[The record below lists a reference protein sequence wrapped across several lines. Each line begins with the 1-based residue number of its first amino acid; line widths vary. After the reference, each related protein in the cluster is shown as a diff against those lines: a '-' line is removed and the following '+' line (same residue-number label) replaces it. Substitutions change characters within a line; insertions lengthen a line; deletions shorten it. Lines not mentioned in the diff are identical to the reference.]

1 MKIPGDKPGRALYL
15 GLLPAW
21 GLPGLLDWWF
31 HRRSRI
37 EEPNHGGVR
46 ESLIHMLM
54 LAEGGLPIGLALF
67 AEINP
72 LVLSL
77 MTGAA
82 VAHEATVTWDLR
94 VATASEREVVPAE
107 QQTHSF
113 LEAIPFTLALLTALH
128 ASAPQAR
135 RPSRSTWR
143 LHRRPTPLPP
153 AYVASVLL
161 AGTFLSVVPHVEELV
176 RCAGAPIELAESD
189 VGATVRFPASG
200 AAPDRK
206 GGRTLPVRVQSD

>member
-46 ESLIHMLM
+46 ESMIHMLM

-67 AEINP
+67 VEINP

-82 VAHEATVTWDLR
+82 LVHEATVTWDLR
-94 VATASEREVVPAE
+94 VATASEREVVPGE

-113 LEAIPFTLALLTALH
+113 LETIPFALALLAALH
-128 ASAPQAR
+128 ALAPEAR
-135 RPSRSTWR
+135 QPSRSTWR

-161 AGTFLSVVPHVEELV
+161 AGTLLSVVPHVEELV
-176 RCAGAPIELAESD
+176 RCARAPMKVAESD
-189 VGATVRFPASG
+189 VGATVKLPASG

-206 GGRTLPVRVQSD
+206 HEEPPPVPI